1 MCMRG
6 WFRYIR
12 TNECLV
18 LRVYFAALNDE
29 TGEKRQEEAKF
40 HSKAFYFFWR
50 LEICDTIIGSRATIA
65 SLNTFML

>member
-1 MCMRG
+1 MRG

-40 HSKAFYFFWR
+40 HSKAFYFFLTTR
-50 LEICDTIIGSRATIA
+50 NL
-65 SLNTFML
+65 